1 MSGARK
7 KFIARPGNPTP
18 GLLNSAA
25 SALRPAPYSPPLA
38 AGSISTSAS

>member
-7 KFIARPGNPTP
+7 EFIARPGNPTP
-18 GLLNSAA
+18 GLFFCGLCA
-25 SALRPAPYSPPLA
+25 PAYSPPLA